1 VIETCLGMQIPSRLI
16 PGVNRVG
23 FQRGL
28 YLVNM
33 VVIEQ
38 ESIIYL
44 GQRQM
49 GEEVGGDLLRRVY

>member
-1 VIETCLGMQIPSRLI
+1 MQIPSRLI

-33 VVIEQ
+33 VIIEQ